1 MKRPILNLLA
11 STSLGL
17 ASAAHAADKPPQ
29 FWNLISST
37 VTKLEIAKAGASDFG
52 PNQTIND
59 PDGSVDHDERLK
71 ITGVSTGKYDL
82 RIGLKDGRTCFAK
95 AVEIKIGK
103 PFSVE
108 DKDLVDCKK

>member
-1 MKRPILNLLA
+1 MNRGILNLLA
-11 STSLGL
+11 LTSLGL
-17 ASAAHAADKPPQ
+17 ASNALAADKPPQ

-37 VTKLEIAKAGASDFG
+37 VTKLEIAKAGTTDFG
-52 PNQTIND
+52 PNQTSND

-71 ITGVSTGKYDL
+71 ITGVGAGKYDL
-82 RIGLKDGRTCFAK
+82 RIALKDGRTCLAK
-95 AVEIKIGK
+95 GVEIKIGK